1 MFSFG
6 CFPGAWVLIADVSE
20 PSIGSIF
27 IGRSMQYDSG
37 WDVWG
42 IYTWQVQAGR
52 SRGQWEGEW
61 PVGGGYVMEGGRGI

>member
-6 CFPGAWVLIADVSE
+6 CFPGVWLLIADVSE
-20 PSIGSIF
+20 PSIDSIF
-27 IGRSMQYDSG
+27 LGSSMQYDSG

-52 SRGQWEGEW
+52 SRD
-61 PVGGGYVMEGGRGI
+61 